1 MQAMGHMMAEVDA
14 CQRTLGKVLC
24 IHDLHSYSNTQAR
37 GRLSGLPRNG
47 LRNDIQSL
55 P

>member
-14 CQRTLGKVLC
+14 RQRTLGKVLR

-37 GRLSGLPRNG
+37 SQPVRFA
-47 LRNDIQSL
+47 
-55 P
+55 